1 MLKGS
6 RLLCFFVVKKL
17 KKINLYNQTFLVS
30 ILKFKMERKK
40 VVDNSSQLVR
50 ELGLDD

>member
-1 MLKGS
+1 M
-6 RLLCFFVVKKL
+6 FFCGEKI
-17 KKINLYNQTFLVS
+17 KKINLYNQIFLVS

-50 ELGLDD
+50 KLGLDD